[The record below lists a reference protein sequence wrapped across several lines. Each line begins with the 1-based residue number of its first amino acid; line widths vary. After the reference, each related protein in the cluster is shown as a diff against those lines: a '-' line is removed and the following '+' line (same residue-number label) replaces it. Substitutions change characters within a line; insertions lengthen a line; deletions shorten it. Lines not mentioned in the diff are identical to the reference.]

1 VKEAEILQTFLSIF
15 LMNTLSL
22 KTSYVNTEA
31 ANKQWVVVDAQGQT
45 LGRLASKVAKVLR
58 GKYKPCFTPNMDC
71 GDNVII
77 INANQIVVSGAK
89 ESGKVYITFSGYPG
103 GQKKATYAE
112 MTKRANGYEKI
123 IRHAVKGMLPKGIL
137 GAKVL
142 GNLYIYEGAEHD
154 KQAQKPVSLDINL
167 LK

>member
-1 VKEAEILQTFLSIF
+1 
-15 LMNTLSL
+15 MNTLSL
-22 KTSYVNTEA
+22 KTSYITPEA
-31 ANKQWVVVDAQGQT
+31 ANKQWVVVDASGQT

-58 GKYKPCFTPNMDC
+58 GKYKACFTPNMDC

-77 INANQIVVSGAK
+77 INANQIKVSGAK
-89 ESGKVYITFSGYPG
+89 ESQKLYITFSGYPG
-103 GQKKATYAE
+103 GQHKATYAE

-123 IRHAVKGMLPKGIL
+123 VRHAVKGMLPKGIL

-142 GNLYIYEGAEHD
+142 RNLYIFEGAEHN
-154 KQAQKPVSLDINL
+154 KQAQNPTVLDINT

>member
-1 VKEAEILQTFLSIF
+1 
-15 LMNTLSL
+15 MNTLSL
-22 KTSYVNTEA
+22 KTNYVNTEA
-31 ANKQWVVVDAQGQT
+31 ADKKWYVVDAEGQT

-77 INANQIVVSGAK
+77 INANKIVVSGQK
-89 ESGKVYITFSGYPG
+89 ESQKLYITFSGYPG
-103 GQKKATYAE
+103 GQHKATYTE

-123 IRHAVKGMLPKGIL
+123 LRHAVKGMLPKGIL
-137 GAKVL
+137 GAQL
-142 GNLYIYEGAEHD
+142 LRNLYIYEGAEHNN
-154 KQAQKPVSLDINL
+154 QAQKPESLDINL

>member
-1 VKEAEILQTFLSIF
+1 
-15 LMNTLSL
+15 MNTLSL
-22 KTSYVNTEA
+22 KTNYVNTEA
-31 ANKQWVVVDAQGQT
+31 ANKQWVVVDASGQT

-77 INANQIVVSGAK
+77 INANQIQVSGAK
-89 ESGKVYITFSGYPG
+89 ESQKLYISFSGYAG
-103 GQKKATYAE
+103 GQKKVTYAE

-123 IRHAVKGMLPKGIL
+123 LRHAIKGMLPKGIL
-137 GAKVL
+137 GRHLSEPNHLK
-142 GNLYIYEGAEHD
+142 IYEGPEHQQ
-154 KQAQKPVSLDINL
+154 QAQKPVSLDINL

>member
-1 VKEAEILQTFLSIF
+1 
-15 LMNTLSL
+15 MNTLSF
-22 KTSYVNTEA
+22 KTNYVNTEA
-31 ANKQWVVVDAQGQT
+31 ADKQWVVVDATGQT

-89 ESGKVYITFSGYPG
+89 ETQKLYISFSGYAG
-103 GQKKATYAE
+103 GQKKVPYSE
-112 MTKRANGYEKI
+112 MIKRHNGYDKVL
-123 IRHAVKGMLPKGIL
+123 RHAIKGMLPKGIL
-137 GAKVL
+137 GRHLSAPNHLK
-142 GNLYIYEGAEHD
+142 IYEGAEHEQ
-154 KQAQKPVSLDINL
+154 QAQQPVLLDINT

>member
-1 VKEAEILQTFLSIF
+1 
-15 LMNTLSL
+15 MNTLSF
-22 KTSYVNTEA
+22 KTSYINTEA
-31 ANKQWVVVDAQGQT
+31 ANKQWVVVDAAGQT

-89 ESGKVYITFSGYPG
+89 EAQKLYISFSGYAG
-103 GQKKATYAE
+103 GQKKVTYAE
-112 MTKRANGYEKI
+112 MAKRPNGYEKI
-123 IRHAVKGMLPKGIL
+123 LRHAVKGMLPKGIL
-137 GAKVL
+137 GRHLSDVKHL
-142 GNLYIYEGAEHD
+142 KIYEGPEHQQ
-154 KQAQKPVSLDINL
+154 QAQKPVSLDINT